1 MTQQEQAIKQVQEL
15 MIVYKHNKDEA
26 DSYDKIAKKYNAQI
40 KTIMRENNLSEVST
54 KDVKITLSVQ
64 HRQSFIEEAL
74 IQKLKDLGVN
84 GVIKQKEYVDMD
96 ALENAIYNGEVNA
109 AMLAS
114 CQSTQEVFN
123 LRLSAVKK

>member
-1 MTQQEQAIKQVQEL
+1 MTQEQAIKQVQEL
-15 MIVYKHNKDEA
+15 IPVYRHNKNEA
-26 DSYDKIAKKYNAQI
+26 DSYDKIAKKYNTQI
-40 KTIMRENNLSEVST
+40 KTIMRENELDEVSVD
-54 KDVKITLSVQ
+54 DVKITLNVQ

-74 IQKLKDLGVN
+74 IQKLKELGVT

-96 ALENAIYNGEVNA
+96 ALEDAIYNGEINA

-114 CQSTQEVFN
+114 CQSTQEVFT